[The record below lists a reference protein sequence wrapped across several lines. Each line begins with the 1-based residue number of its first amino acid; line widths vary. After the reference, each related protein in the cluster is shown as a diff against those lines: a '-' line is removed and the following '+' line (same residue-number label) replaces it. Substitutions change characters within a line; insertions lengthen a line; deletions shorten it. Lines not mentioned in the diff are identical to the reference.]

1 MLRAAIFGAGTWG
14 QRLID
19 SVQGSEKF
27 RFVKG
32 ISRDPK
38 KYGELT
44 QKTGIKFVSS
54 FGRVLKDPEIDAVVL
69 ATPHSLHHKQII
81 QAAKAGKHGSRST
94 PAAPRASRWVS
105 G

>member
-38 KYGELT
+38 KHSELA

-54 FGRVLKDPEIDAVVL
+54 YGRVLKDPEIDAVYIPLLEEPDLEVRFGESYREYRR
-69 ATPHSLHHKQII
+69 HV
-81 QAAKAGKHGSRST
+81 
-94 PAAPRASRWVS
+94 PRLLPRLRPWNP